1 MSEFQLRFTALY
13 EQGKGYT
20 FPCDNEGRPMVNEM
34 SNKEIHSYNEV
45 HQMVGIEVSY
55 PTKEPK

>member
-1 MSEFQLRFTALY
+1 MAKFQLRFTSLY

-20 FPCDNEGRPMVNEM
+20 FPCNNEGQPVVAEM
-34 SNKEIHSYNEV
+34 SNKEIRSYNEV
-45 HQMVGIEVSY
+45 KELVGIEVSY